1 MLNLVK
7 PVAIS
12 FYDEMELFW
21 ILHSIKML
29 LVRAL
34 SEMPWYIPK
43 GIDIHLAFTKRVKSG
58 KLPPRGE
65 NQWLIA
71 ANIY

>member
-1 MLNLVK
+1 MMRWSCSV
-7 PVAIS
+7 
-12 FYDEMELFW
+12 
-21 ILHSIKML
+21 LHSIKML

-58 KLPPRGE
+58 KLHPEVKTNG
-65 NQWLIA
+65 
-71 ANIY
+71 